1 MFVRANLFKNC
12 TNYGHFK
19 CIKQPLASILFLKI
33 MKVNL
38 RNSLISKEENVVFKL
53 IYQVYET
60 FIRI

>member
-1 MFVRANLFKNC
+1 MDILN
-12 TNYGHFK
+12 G
-19 CIKQPLASILFLKI
+19 IKQPLASILFLKI